1 MERLKFKQIED
12 GSWVGYRDSDV
23 KPIEKPQPQPDESPY
38 KRRKIK
44 EPDEQQGNE

>member
-1 MERLKFKQIED
+1 MLKFKQGED
-12 GSWVGYRDSDV
+12 GMWISYRTEDV
-23 KPIEKPQPQPDESPY
+23 KPVQEPKQPEPDESPY